1 MPSVRPA
8 DRIFELPYV
17 VVKALSLL
25 RATQIGK
32 GRTGEVQGQQSGK
45 ICGVTISD
53 SKRVAELSDARG
65 PAITAVERHMAP
77 TDAGIIHKITVD
89 RSGPVANG
97 IVNWCS
103 RIGIG

>member
-32 GRTGEVQGQQSGK
+32 GRIGEVQSQQSGK

-53 SKRVAELSDARG
+53 SKRVPELSDARS
-65 PAITAVERHMAP
+65 PAIAAVERHMAP
-77 TDAGIIHKITVD
+77 TDAGMIHKVTAD

-97 IVNWCS
+97 IVDWRS
-103 RIGIG
+103 GV